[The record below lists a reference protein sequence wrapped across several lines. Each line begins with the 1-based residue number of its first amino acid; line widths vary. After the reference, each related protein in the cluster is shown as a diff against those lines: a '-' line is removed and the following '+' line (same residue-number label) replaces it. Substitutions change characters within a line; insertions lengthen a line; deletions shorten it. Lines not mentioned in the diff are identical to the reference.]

1 MPRYGQHGQG
11 RSRGTGQGR
20 YEQLRGA
27 NNGGLKAAVFI
38 LGALLIVSVVL
49 TAVAWADRNNKV
61 LAFNDVQ
68 KELDK
73 AKNTVVQGT
82 RQEHFK
88 ENVMMTGVT
97 AGCLKCQQRLRD
109 LRGAK
114 VELRNAM
121 ALLTEKQK
129 DELHFNYDIVAK
141 NVTLN
146 RVADPA
152 NANDDLIQI
161 TFTIKNQA
169 SEARGNMHGVF
180 RLYKDEAMIWQK
192 EFTPEDLAPGATTY
206 VQMSAPGKYIWDGWG
221 CQIYPS
227 KTSE

>member
-1 MPRYGQHGQG
+1 MPRYVQQG

-27 NNGGLKAAVFI
+27 NNGGLKAAVVI

-49 TAVAWADRNNKV
+49 TAFAWTDRNNKV
-61 LAFNDVQ
+61 LALNDVQ
-68 KELDK
+68 KELD
-73 AKNTVVQGT
+73 AKKTAAVHEV
-82 RQEHFK
+82 RREHFK
-88 ENVMMTGVT
+88 ENVMMTGIT
-97 AGCLKCQQRLRD
+97 AGCLKCQKRLRD

-114 VELRNAM
+114 VELRNAL

-129 DELHFNYDIVAK
+129 DELHFNYDVVAK
-141 NVTLN
+141 NITLN

-161 TFTIKNQA
+161 TFTVKNQS

-192 EFTPEDLAPGATTY
+192 EFTPEDLAPGATSY
-206 VQMSAPGKYIWDGWG
+206 VQIEAPGKYIWDGWG

-227 KTSE
+227 KPSE